1 MSQPVQATSLGAP
14 LRAPGPLPVY
24 GRTLL
29 NSTGLL
35 PGGGPLLG
43 GRELLLGS
51 RELLQGCGDPLLSSG
66 DGCLSRRGLLLS
78 RRGPLLGG
86 SGGSQDRR
94 GALLSSSH
102 PVLIATVPP
111 PGGAGLPDRCI
122 GPSAY
127 PTGLPLSRGDRPP
140 RCGSLPTCPS
150 DLPLSG
156 DDLPLS
162 TVNLPLGL
170 LDGTAFRSC
179 ADQNRQT
186 SRGGGRDQRRHL
198 APRGAGLRPYREP
211 RSKERA
217 TRQSDVN
224 QPGPGTG
231 PLAAKAGLI
240 LRAPVRN
247 GISSELYCW

>member
-1 MSQPVQATSLGAP
+1 MYSRNDRPVQATSLGTP
-14 LRAPGPLPVY
+14 LTASGPLPVY

-35 PGGGPLLG
+35 PGGGPLLS

-51 RELLQGCGDPLLSSG
+51 RELLPGCGDPLLSSG

-78 RRGPLLGG
+78 RRGLPLGS
-86 SGGSQDRR
+86 SGGSQGRR
-94 GALLSSSH
+94 GALLSSD
-102 PVLIATVPP
+102 PVLTTTVPP
-111 PGGAGLPDRCI
+111 PGGAGLPGRCI
-122 GPSAY
+122 GPSAFL
-127 PTGLPLSRGDRPP
+127 TGLPMSRGDRPP
-140 RCGSLPTCPS
+140 RCGSLSTCLS

-170 LDGTAFRSC
+170 LDGTALLSC

-198 APRGAGLRPYREP
+198 APRGAGLRPYQNP
-211 RSKERA
+211 A
-217 TRQSDVN
+217 
-224 QPGPGTG
+224 
-231 PLAAKAGLI
+231 
-240 LRAPVRN
+240 LRNVPHDKV
-247 GISSELYCW
+247 I